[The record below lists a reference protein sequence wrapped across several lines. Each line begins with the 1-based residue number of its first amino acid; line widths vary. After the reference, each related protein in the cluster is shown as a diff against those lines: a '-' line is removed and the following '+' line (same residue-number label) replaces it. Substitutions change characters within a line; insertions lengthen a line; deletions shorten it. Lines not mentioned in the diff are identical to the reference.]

1 MVNRLTNSDSSLWNV
16 KKPPDRFHQALIVLR
31 LVVSQSGSAVNSAWR
46 PAAMV
51 EVDCDTEP
59 PVGFTAHLMRGM
71 RFRLN
76 LLEPDDSL
84 ATIEGWITATQGLE
98 AWGEVPDEV
107 SSIRVNATDRGPVY
121 SIEATDGNWIGEVQP
136 WGGPNLRPRSRIA
149 PDGSNIPCGGF
160 QYDEVDLILLRKEN
174 TASTDAKSVLIDHL
188 QRNDLK
194 SAKALIF
201 RCGANLGD
209 YHTAAQEEWTNPP
222 DQKRWNERFGEIEQ
236 RLKTTALWRAPFTR
250 GAPATLSL
258 GDVRFSMFSEDEAGK
273 MTIRI
278 GPSRLAHGLLETNLD
293 LPAIRDLASLL
304 HDLSRLHWHSETELE
319 IIQLRS
325 ALIQGWSSSAPRK
338 WCSKRSFSAH
348 TGGVVIWEYEQALLD
363 VVEAVSHQSGR
374 PEPAVSIIEKVPLL
388 QKSLF
393 NSRILSSGYLM
404 SAMFSLAS
412 FFDWIR
418 LADQGGIDFPTLPLG
433 FMTVALFLR
442 HRYQSAAPPAEEP
455 IH

>member
-1 MVNRLTNSDSSLWNV
+1 M
-16 KKPPDRFHQALIVLR
+16 
-31 LVVSQSGSAVNSAWR
+31 SQSDSAVNSAWR

-51 EVDCDTEP
+51 EVDCDIEP
-59 PVGFTAHLMRGM
+59 PVGFTVHLMRGM

-76 LLEPDDSL
+76 LLEPEDSL
-84 ATIEGWITATQGLE
+84 ATVEGWNTATEGLE
-98 AWGEVPDEV
+98 VWGEVPDEV

-121 SIEATDGNWIGEVQP
+121 SIEATNGNWIAEVQP

-149 PDGSNIPCGGF
+149 PEGSNIPCGGF
-160 QYDEVDLILLRKEN
+160 QYDEVDLILLRRDN
-174 TASTDAKSVLIDHL
+174 TPSTDAKSVLIDHL

-209 YHTAAQEEWTNPP
+209 YHTAAEEEWTNPP

-258 GDVRFSMFSEDEAGK
+258 GDVRFSMFSEDESGK

-319 IIQLRS
+319 IVQLRF
-325 ALIQGWSSSAPRK
+325 ALIRGWSSSAPKK

-393 NSRILSSGYLM
+393 NSRILSSGFLM

-412 FFDWIR
+412 FFDWVR

-442 HRYQSAAPPAEEP
+442 YRYQSAAPPAEEP

>member
-1 MVNRLTNSDSSLWNV
+1 MNRLTNSDSSLWNV

-160 QYDEVDLILLRKEN
+160 QYDEVDLILLRREN

-258 GDVRFSMFSEDEAGK
+258 GDVRFSMFSEDEDGK
-273 MTIRI
+273 MTIRL

>member
-1 MVNRLTNSDSSLWNV
+1 
-16 KKPPDRFHQALIVLR
+16 
-31 LVVSQSGSAVNSAWR
+31 
-46 PAAMV
+46 MV
-51 EVDCDTEP
+51 EVDCDTEAP
-59 PVGFTAHLMRGM
+59 TGFTAHLMRGM

-76 LLEPDDSL
+76 LLEPKESL
-84 ATIEGWITATQGLE
+84 ATVEGWNTATDGLE
-98 AWGEVPDEV
+98 SWGEVPAEV
-107 SSIRVNATDRGPVY
+107 SSIGVEATDRGPVY
-121 SIEATDGNWIGEVQP
+121 HIEAADGNWIAEVQP

-149 PDGSNIPCGGF
+149 PEGSNIPCGGF
-160 QYDEVDLILLRKEN
+160 QHDDLDLILLRRDQP
-174 TASTDAKSVLIDHL
+174 AITDANSVLMDHL

-194 SAKALIF
+194 SAKALIY

-209 YHTAAQEEWTNPP
+209 YHKAAEEEWTNPP
-222 DQKRWNERFGEIEQ
+222 AQKRWNERFGEIEQ
-236 RLKTTALWRAPFTR
+236 RLKASALWRAPFTR

-258 GDVRFSMFSEDEAGK
+258 GDVRFSMFSQDEKGR
-273 MTIRI
+273 MTIRL
-278 GPSRLAHGLLETNLD
+278 GPSRLAHGLIETNLD

-304 HDLSRLHWHSETELE
+304 HDLSRLHYDSETDLE
-319 IIQLRS
+319 ISQLRA
-325 ALIQGWSSSAPRK
+325 ALIHGWSSKAPQK

-348 TGGVVIWEYEQALLD
+348 TGGVVIWEYEQAMLD

-374 PEPAVSIIEKVPLL
+374 PEPAVTIIEKVPLL

-393 NSRILSSGYLM
+393 NSRILSSGFLM

>member
-1 MVNRLTNSDSSLWNV
+1 
-16 KKPPDRFHQALIVLR
+16 
-31 LVVSQSGSAVNSAWR
+31 
-46 PAAMV
+46 MV
-51 EVDCDTEP
+51 EVDCDTEAP
-59 PVGFTAHLMRGM
+59 TGFTAHLMRGM

-76 LLEPDDSL
+76 LLEPKESL
-84 ATIEGWITATQGLE
+84 ATVEGWNTATDGLE
-98 AWGEVPDEV
+98 SWGEVPAEV
-107 SSIRVNATDRGPVY
+107 SSIGVEATDRGPVY
-121 SIEATDGNWIGEVQP
+121 HIEAADGNWIAEVQP

-149 PDGSNIPCGGF
+149 PEGSNIPCGGF
-160 QYDEVDLILLRKEN
+160 QHDDLDLILLRRDQP
-174 TASTDAKSVLIDHL
+174 AITDANSVLMDHL

-194 SAKALIF
+194 SAKALIY

-209 YHTAAQEEWTNPP
+209 YHKAAEEEWTNPP

-236 RLKTTALWRAPFTR
+236 RLKASALWRAPFTR

-258 GDVRFSMFSEDEAGK
+258 GDVRFSMFSQDEKGR
-273 MTIRI
+273 MTIRL
-278 GPSRLAHGLLETNLD
+278 GPSRLAHGLIETNLD

-304 HDLSRLHWHSETELE
+304 HDLSRLHYDSETDLE
-319 IIQLRS
+319 ISQLRA
-325 ALIQGWSSSAPRK
+325 ALIHGWSSKAPQK

-348 TGGVVIWEYEQALLD
+348 TGGVVIWEYEQAMLD

-374 PEPAVSIIEKVPLL
+374 PEPAVTIIEKVPLL

-393 NSRILSSGYLM
+393 NSRILSSGFLM

>member
-1 MVNRLTNSDSSLWNV
+1 MANRLANPESSLWNV
-16 KKPPDRFHQALIVLR
+16 KNSPNRFHQALIALR
-31 LVVSQSGSAVNSAWR
+31 PVVSQSDSAFNSAWR

-51 EVDCDTEP
+51 EVDCDTEAP
-59 PVGFTAHLMRGM
+59 TGFTAHLMRGM

-76 LLEPDDSL
+76 LFEPEESL
-84 ATIEGWITATQGLE
+84 ATVEGWNTATDGLE
-98 AWGEVPDEV
+98 SWGEVPAEV
-107 SSIRVNATDRGPVY
+107 SSIRAEATDRGPVY
-121 SIEATDGNWIGEVQP
+121 HIEAADGSWIAEVQP

-149 PDGSNIPCGGF
+149 PEGSNIPCGGF
-160 QYDEVDLILLRKEN
+160 QHDELDLILLRRDQ
-174 TASTDAKSVLIDHL
+174 AAITDAKSVLMDHL

-194 SAKALIF
+194 SAKALIY

-209 YHTAAQEEWTNPP
+209 YHKAAEEEWTNPP

-236 RLKTTALWRAPFTR
+236 RLKASALWRAPFTR
-250 GAPATLSL
+250 GAPATLSI
-258 GDVRFSMFSEDEAGK
+258 GDVRFSMFSQDEKGR
-273 MTIRI
+273 MTIRL
-278 GPSRLAHGLLETNLD
+278 GPSRLAHGLIETNLD

-319 IIQLRS
+319 IVQLRS
-325 ALIQGWSSSAPRK
+325 ALIRGWSSSAPKK

-393 NSRILSSGYLM
+393 NSRILSSGFLM